1 MYVYSLKQN
10 SLQGESQG
18 QRSLAG
24 LGLIRGAYSP
34 WGRKELDM
42 TEATACMQAHTHT
55 HTHTHIWKERWLICW
70 CMYVLCCK
78 NTIKPLLLLSVKK
91 LTFRKKSTLLTHFVK
106 TWCFRQWQPRDAD
119 FTCVLK
125 YNSVLRSLSP
135 YLPSLFALPSCPSP
149 PQPTS
154 LQNELG
160 VCHSGKAEAMC
171 YSSTSEFPQL
181 EMQ

>member
-55 HTHTHIWKERWLICW
+55 HTHMKREMTYLL
-70 CMYVLCCK
+70 MYACIVL
-78 NTIKPLLLLSVKK
+78 
-91 LTFRKKSTLLTHFVK
+91 
-106 TWCFRQWQPRDAD
+106 
-119 FTCVLK
+119 
-125 YNSVLRSLSP
+125 
-135 YLPSLFALPSCPSP
+135 
-149 PQPTS
+149 
-154 LQNELG
+154 
-160 VCHSGKAEAMC
+160 
-171 YSSTSEFPQL
+171 
-181 EMQ
+181 